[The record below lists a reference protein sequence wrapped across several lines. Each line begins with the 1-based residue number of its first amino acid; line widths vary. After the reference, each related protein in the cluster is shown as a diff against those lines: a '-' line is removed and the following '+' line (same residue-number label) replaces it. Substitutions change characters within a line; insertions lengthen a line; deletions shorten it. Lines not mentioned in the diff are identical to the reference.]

1 MERYEPLDMEVI
13 LFETEDVI
21 TTSGDG
27 TGNIETPWA
36 GGNQSGSGN
45 GG

>member
-13 LFETEDVI
+13 RFETEDVI
-21 TTSGDG
+21 TTSGD
-27 TGNIETPWA
+27 IETPWA
-36 GGNQSGSGN
+36 GGNTSGSGN